1 MPSSLRIARV
11 DVGSYRLLTA
21 DFAGLQA
28 LHRELTVTIRR
39 HLPEATASL
48 LALPMPSPDG
58 TTVDW
63 YSDLAG
69 EALPLASLPPA
80 RRAVVKDKLRDRLK
94 SLTRLADELPS
105 RVRGSE
111 GLAEALRAATHY
123 PGDEHVYA
131 VGEEPVITLWGFV
144 RSGGRGRLASPGAAT
159 QRDRARRRWLL
170 SGAALLALVAIAAA
184 AWYWAAYGREQAL
197 RAEIAEVLDAG
208 CADAD
213 RLVLVRRRAEQFDP
227 DARKLGDLH
236 ARLGAE
242 QVRCAEA
249 KAIADAID
257 GAGWDCAA
265 IADIAP
271 RLEGLDTRRAPLDA
285 LSAEVRERAAV
296 CATAEGLAAE
306 LDGMLGD
313 CEAVTAL
320 AARGEEHWRSALAQG
335 RSGAAP
341 DATPDASG
349 ATDAVPDPG
358 TLPAPLAQVRERIT
372 AELALCDTAARL
384 DQEVAAASADCGL
397 LLRLDGRLA
406 ELDASRAPLLTV
418 RERLDAELALC
429 ARAEAFSRDLIDA
442 QMDCARIKEL
452 DQRMQGDDMRRP
464 PFLDVRQ
471 RLDDAVEACRE
482 LDALEQSRAD
492 AAGDCAGLAALA
504 ESVGERHAGNPLF
517 VDLRRRIAAE
527 TGRCALAE
535 RLRAELAAAAGDC
548 AALAELQPRIESA
561 TLEARRLAAL
571 RATLNAEL
579 GLCRDAEDW
588 RRRLAE
594 AGADCARLKPLK
606 ASLPEAAA
614 GSAQFRDVR
623 AGLAA
628 LERRCRR
635 AVPPRAGP
643 AVAAG
648 EGVATGK
655 PAPAKPAPAK
665 PAPAQQRCPGSR
677 PVTEAPQL
685 VMVFDASGSMNQPI
699 NASAQAL
706 RQLEQ
711 LGSGS
716 VGAALGLLGRAL
728 ETAAAGP
735 TRMQAAKD
743 AGQRIIRGLPGD
755 IDVGLVKIEN
765 CPSATDAGFYAPARR
780 GALLSRIN
788 ALQPRAKT
796 PLASA
801 IARAAGMVD
810 GVERPA
816 LIAVISDGE
825 DTCGGNV
832 CRVAERIA
840 ASKPRLKINVVDI
853 TGTGAADCAARA
865 TGGRVLRADNAET
878 LGAQMQRATEEVA
891 GPAHCRG
898 G

>member
-1 MPSSLRIARV
+1 VLSSSLRIARV
-11 DVGSYRLLTA
+11 DVGNYRLLTA
-21 DFAGLQA
+21 DFTGLQA
-28 LHRELTVTIRR
+28 LHRDLTVIIRR

-48 LALPMPSPDG
+48 LALPIASADG

-69 EALPLASLPPA
+69 EALALASLSPA
-80 RRAVVKDKLRDRLK
+80 RRAVVKDKLRDRLQ

-105 RVRGSE
+105 RVRGSD

-144 RSGGRGRLASPGAAT
+144 RSGGRGLLASPVAAS

-170 SGAALLALVAIAAA
+170 SGTAMLALVAMAAA
-184 AWYWAAYGREQAL
+184 AWFWAAYGRGQAL
-197 RAEIAEVLDAG
+197 RTEIAEVLDAG
-208 CADAD
+208 CANTN
-213 RLVLVRRRAEQFDP
+213 RLVLVMRRAEQFDP

-236 ARLGAE
+236 AQLGAE

-249 KAIADAID
+249 KVVADAIE

-265 IADIAP
+265 IEDIGL
-271 RLEGLDTRRAPLDA
+271 RLQDLDTRRPPLDA
-285 LSAEVRERAAV
+285 LLAEVRERSAV
-296 CATAEGLAAE
+296 CATAQGLAVDLA
-306 LDGMLGD
+306 GMLGD

-320 AARGEEHWRSALAQG
+320 VARGEEHWRSAHAQY
-335 RSGAAP
+335 GAVL
-341 DATPDASG
+341 DAASDASG
-349 ATDAVPDPG
+349 ALDSAPDAG
-358 TLPAPLAQVRERIT
+358 TLPPPLARIRERIT
-372 AELALCDTAARL
+372 SELVLCETAARL
-384 DQEVAAASADCGL
+384 DQEVVAASADCDL

-406 ELDASRAPLLTV
+406 ELDTSRAPLLSV

-429 ARAEAFSRDLIDA
+429 ARAVAFSRDLIDA

-452 DQRMQGDDMRRP
+452 DQRMQSDDMRHP
-464 PFLDVRQ
+464 PFLDVRE

-482 LDALEQSRAD
+482 LDALEQSRTD
-492 AAGDCAGLAALA
+492 AAGDCSGLAALA
-504 ESVGERHAGNPLF
+504 QSVGARHAGNPLF
-517 VDLRRRIAAE
+517 IDLRRRIAAE
-527 TGRCALAE
+527 TSHCALAE

-548 AALAELQPRIESA
+548 MALVALQPRIESA
-561 TLEARRLAAL
+561 TLKAQRLAAL
-571 RATLNAEL
+571 RETLTAEL

-594 AGADCARLKPLK
+594 AGADCSRLEPLK

-614 GSAQFRDVR
+614 GSVQFRDVR
-623 AGLAA
+623 DGLAA
-628 LERRCRR
+628 LERRCRS
-635 AVPPRAGP
+635 AEPPRAAP
-643 AVAAG
+643 AVTAG
-648 EGVATGK
+648 ERVATGK
-655 PAPAKPAPAK
+655 PASTK

-685 VMVFDASGSMNQPI
+685 VMVFDASGSMDKPI
-699 NASAQAL
+699 NASAQVL

-728 ETAAAGP
+728 ETAVAGP

-755 IDVGLVKIEN
+755 VDVGLVKIEN

-810 GVERPA
+810 GAKRPA

-840 ASKPRLKINVVDI
+840 AAKPRLKINVVDI
-853 TGTGAADCAARA
+853 TGTGAADCAARV
-865 TGGRVLRADNAET
+865 TGGRVLRADNAQS
-878 LGAQMQRATEEVA
+878 LGAQMQRATAEVA